1 MATPKQRQKIV
12 TDWLKAEG
20 VYEEFVKN
28 TLRFMSPGKTIDDFF
43 RHYLGH
49 IRAGMWPDYRGILVW
64 SWPETEE
71 GCKKW
76 KEVIKKWRKYVED
89 KGLMRDGKY
98 Y

>member
-1 MATPKQRQKIV
+1 
-12 TDWLKAEG
+12 
-20 VYEEFVKN
+20 
-28 TLRFMSPGKTIDDFF
+28 
-43 RHYLGH
+43 
-49 IRAGMWPDYRGILVW
+49 MWPDYRGILVW

-71 GCKKW
+71 GCEKW

>member
-28 TLRFMSPGKTIDDFF
+28 TLRFMNPGKTIDDFF
-43 RHYLGH
+43 N
-49 IRAGMWPDYRGILVW
+49 W

-71 GCKKW
+71 DCEKW